1 MKVSKLYQYYSNKI
15 FLAKHDRESTELAKI
30 YQTKID
36 ALEKLQKHKIEKME
50 SSQAKEQKEMIST
63 LKREQSKELA
73 AFQQNQS
80 HAHSELKRQG
90 KTFDR
95 KKDDHVRSK

>member
-1 MKVSKLYQYYSNKI
+1 MRLAAQTEQLESKPFLFILFIWK
-15 FLAKHDRESTELAKI
+15 FLLAKHDRETADLAKI

-36 ALEKLQKHKIEKME
+36 SLEKTQKSKIEKME
-50 SSQAKEQKEMIST
+50 SSQAKEQKEMVSS
-63 LKREQSKELA
+63 LKREQQKELS

-90 KTFDR
+90 K
-95 KKDDHVRSK
+95 RSF

>member
-1 MKVSKLYQYYSNKI
+1 M
-15 FLAKHDRESTELAKI
+15 
-30 YQTKID
+30 
-36 ALEKLQKHKIEKME
+36 EKLQKHKIEKME
-50 SSQAKEQKEMIST
+50 SSQAKEQKEMVSS
-63 LKREQSKELA
+63 LKREQNKELS

-95 KKDDHVRSK
+95 KRIVMTMWHMACALKIRKFSGALPF